1 MLTKQLW
8 KPMNSRKKTE
18 GLSLVSIEEKEA
30 PEKDSG
36 SSRWTGLFIKFMS
49 NKSKS

>member
-8 KPMNSRKKTE
+8 EPVNSIKKTE
-18 GLSLVSIEEKEA
+18 VLSLVSIEEKEA

-36 SSRWTGLFIKFMS
+36 SNRWTGLLRKFMS